1 MTQDALQLQAAVEA
15 LAGQRALLGD
25 AVVDASLS
33 ALRAQIAALRQTG
46 IAADRNAQSLRQ
58 VSVLFLDI
66 VGSTA
71 LSQCLDPEGVHAVM
85 DGALAHFTS
94 IVQAHLGRVLQYA
107 GDNLLAAFG
116 TIAAREDDAE
126 RAVRCGL
133 ALLGAGRELGRQV
146 LEQHRHEGFNVRVG
160 VHTGGVLLGGGVDEE
175 RTIRGITVNIAAR
188 MEQTAPAGALRISH
202 DTYRHVRGVFDVDP
216 QIPFTVKGVM
226 EPVRTYLVLLAK
238 PRAFKI
244 VTRGIEGVETR
255 MIGRD
260 AELEQLQNA
269 FEQACTSNAG
279 LRRALVVA
287 DAGVGKSRL
296 AYEFENWTESRR
308 EVFCRLRARATP
320 QTQGQPYG
328 LLRDLLA
335 WQFQIRDS
343 DSMAKAKCK
352 LEDGVIALFV
362 AQDGVEHAQAHAH
375 LLGQLIGLDFV
386 NSKHVVGIL
395 DDSRQIRNRGFHAAA
410 QVLRRL
416 GKTKQDTAPSV
427 LLIEDLHWADD
438 ASLDFLDYLIQVN
451 RDVPMFLL
459 ALTRPT
465 LFERSGAKASASVL
479 LAGALR
485 IDLAPL
491 DRRASRDLVRELF
504 KNLPAVPSAL
514 SELVVGSA
522 EGNPFYMEELVKM
535 LVDQGAILTT
545 GDHWTVAPERLLSAD
560 VPTTLAGVLQA
571 RLDGLPLLEKRALQL
586 ASVVGLH
593 FWDQAL
599 NHIDSQLTAQLAP
612 LCERQLIVA
621 LSDSGD
627 SAREYAFTHQLL
639 HQVAYSTVLKGQRQ
653 SVHAIAAQWFS
664 GVSGARVNDFLALAA
679 EHYAQAGDQN
689 NACEYFTRAAEHAAV
704 SYAHEAALGYA
715 ERALGLVRP
724 DDANTHWRL
733 LAGRERTLSD
743 LALRERQR
751 ADIDALTVLAEALND
766 DGRRAE
772 AVLRHCDMA
781 IRTGDWQQGVSKAR
795 HALALAEHAGAVEL
809 ALLAQQ
815 RLSFGLSFLGE
826 PLAARAMA
834 EQGLERVR
842 ALGLR
847 TLESR
852 FLTSLV
858 AAVHRLGDRMA
869 RLDYALQAVSVDRQ
883 LGDRRGEAVSLTNL
897 AVVYL
902 ALADFAQAQQCAE
915 DALRQAQM
923 LGTRVLEASCLGL
936 MSKLAHYQGQDALA
950 LAHAQASFDITL
962 ATGSSSDLRDALWA
976 LGRAEQALGRWD
988 AATAA
993 YEQMDE
999 SARRLGDA
1007 DDVNDALDGLATVAL
1022 AQGDTAKALGCV
1034 ERLLVNSASM
1044 QSEQQKRTKS
1054 INGAIDYN
1062 IQLTIYQVLA
1072 RANDPRADAMLADA
1086 YAGMTATANS
1096 ISDGRRQ
1103 LEFLRNFPKNR
1114 EIAALW
1120 RAHGTGAPSPD

>member
-1 MTQDALQLQAAVEA
+1 MTQDAQQLQAAVQA

-25 AVVDASLS
+25 AVVDASLA
-33 ALRAQIAALRQTG
+33 ALHAQIAALRQAG
-46 IAADRNAQSLRQ
+46 MAADRNAQSLRQ

-85 DGALAHFTS
+85 DGALAHFTG
-94 IVQAHLGRVLQYA
+94 IVQAHQGRVLQYA

-116 TIAAREDDAE
+116 TNAAREDDAE

-133 ALLGAGRELGRQV
+133 ALLDAGRALGRQV
-146 LEQHRHEGFNVRVG
+146 LEQHGHEGFNVRVG
-160 VHTGGVLLGGGVDEE
+160 VHTGGVLLGGGVDED

-226 EPVRTYLVLLAK
+226 EPVRTYLVLHAK

-260 AELEQLQNA
+260 AELEQLQTA
-269 FEQACTSNAG
+269 FAQLHQSGAG
-279 LRRALVVA
+279 LRRAVVVA

-296 AYEFENWTESRR
+296 VYEFENWIESRR
-308 EVFCRLRARATP
+308 EDICRLRVRATP
-320 QTQGQPYG
+320 QTQSQPYG

-335 WQFQIRDS
+335 WQLQIRDT
-343 DSMAKAKCK
+343 DSMAESKRK
-352 LEDGVIALFV
+352 LEDGVVGLFV
-362 AQDGVEHAQAHAH
+362 AHDDRQHAQAHAH

-386 NSKHVVGIL
+386 DSQHLVGIL

-410 QVLRRL
+410 QVLRLL
-416 GKTKQDTAPSV
+416 GTTNQNAAPSV

-438 ASLDFLDYLIQVN
+438 ASLDFLDYLIEVN
-451 RDVPMFLL
+451 RDVPMLLL
-459 ALTRPT
+459 ALTRST
-465 LFERSGAKASASVL
+465 LFERASAKASANVL

-491 DRRASRDLVRELF
+491 DRRASHDLVRELL
-504 KNLPAVPSAL
+504 KKLPVVPSAL
-514 SELVVGSA
+514 RELVVGGA
-522 EGNPFYMEELVKM
+522 EGNPFYIEELVKM

-545 GDHWTVAPERLLSAD
+545 GDHWTLAPDKLLSTE

-571 RLDGLPLLEKRALQL
+571 RLDGLPMREKHALQL
-586 ASVVGLH
+586 ASVIGLH

-599 NHIDSQLTAQLAP
+599 NHIDSQQTAQLAP

-627 SAREYAFTHQLL
+627 GSREYAFTHQLL
-639 HQVAYSTVLKGQRQ
+639 HQVAYGTVLKGKRQ
-653 SVHAIAAQWFS
+653 SVHAKAAQWFS
-664 GVSGARVNDFLALAA
+664 GVSGARANDFLALAA
-679 EHYAQAGDQN
+679 EHYAQADDDG
-689 NACEYFTRAAEHAAV
+689 NACEYFTRAAEYATVTH
-704 SYAHEAALGYA
+704 AHEAALAYT
-715 ERALGLVRP
+715 ERALDLARP
-724 DDANTHWRL
+724 ADANTRWRL
-733 LAGRERTLSD
+733 LSGRERTLSD

-751 ADIDALTVLAEALND
+751 ADLDALTLLAEALND

-781 IRTGDWQQGVSKAR
+781 MRTDDWQKGVREAR
-795 HALALAEHAGAVEL
+795 KALALAERAGVVKL

-815 RLSFGLSFLGE
+815 RLSFGLSFVGE
-826 PLAARAMA
+826 PLAARVMA
-834 EQGLERVR
+834 EQGLAQVR

-858 AAVHRLGDRMA
+858 AAVHRLGDRVA
-869 RLDYALQAVSVDRQ
+869 RLEYALQAVSVDQ
-883 LGDRRGEAVSLTNL
+883 KLGDRRGEVVSLTNL
-897 AVVYL
+897 AVAYL
-902 ALADFAQAQQCAE
+902 ALADFAQAQRCAE
-915 DALRQAQM
+915 DALRQARM

-936 MSKLAHYQGQDALA
+936 LSKLAHTQGQDALA
-950 LAHAQASFDITL
+950 LAHAQASLDITL
-962 ATGSSSDLRDALWA
+962 ATGSSSDLRGALLA

-988 AATAA
+988 AATTA

-999 SARRLGDA
+999 SARRFSDA
-1007 DDVNDALDGLATVAL
+1007 GDVNDALDGLATVAL

-1034 ERLLVNSASM
+1034 ERLLVNAATTP
-1044 QSEQQKRTKS
+1044 SEPPTQTTAVD
-1054 INGAIDYN
+1054 GAMDHN
-1062 IQLTIYQVLA
+1062 IQLTIYRVLV
-1072 RANDPRADAMLADA
+1072 RAQDPRANATLGHA
-1086 YAGMTATANS
+1086 YAGMTATANR
-1096 ISDGRRQ
+1096 ISDDRRR
-1103 LEFLRNFPKNR
+1103 LDFLNNFPNNR

-1120 RAHGTGAPSPD
+1120 RAHGAGAPSPD